1 MWQRQFD
8 RKNIMK
14 FIKIYK
20 NGTIDD
26 KKSQSELASQA
37 ETITHIIYSRAY
49 SIVKEKMN
57 AAYELLSS
65 VKKVIS
71 RRLAEYELG
80 GVDSGRFKSK

>member
-1 MWQRQFD
+1 
-8 RKNIMK
+8 MK
-14 FIKIYK
+14 FIKTYK

-49 SIVKEKMN
+49 AIVKEKMN

-65 VKKVIS
+65 CKKVIS
-71 RRLAEYELG
+71 RRMSEYELG
-80 GVDSGRFKSK
+80 GVDSGRFKGRT